1 MPFTPTDTWRL
12 LLTPP
17 ADGATNMAI
26 DEAVLDAVGEGISA
40 PTLRLYAW
48 EPACLSVGYAQPLD
62 QVDRARLALRGWGLV
77 RRPTGGRAI
86 LHADEL
92 TYSVIAPASHPI
104 VAGGVLPSYR
114 RLSAA
119 LSASLKEMGLVV
131 ETHPE
136 ANPGDAERSNPICF
150 VVPSAYELT
159 VGGKKLVGSAQVRR
173 RASVLQHG
181 SLPLAGDLTRIL
193 DGLHFDTPGERAAA
207 VPRMIESAATVESLT
222 GRLVTWERAAEC
234 WINGFKEALDLAFRL
249 DGLTL
254 PEARRVKEL
263 RSDRYLNPSWTERV

>member
-1 MPFTPTDTWRL
+1 MPSTPKDTWRL

-26 DEAVLDAVGEGISA
+26 DEAVLDGVGEGLSA

-62 QVDRARLALRGWGLV
+62 QVDRARLAQRGWGLV

-104 VAGGVLPSYR
+104 VTGGVLPSYR

-136 ANPGDAERSNPICF
+136 ANPGDGERSNPICF
-150 VVPSAYELT
+150 EVPSAYELT

-193 DGLHFDTPGERAAA
+193 DGLQFDTPGERAAA
-207 VPRMIESAATVESLT
+207 VPRMNERAATVESLT
-222 GRLVTWERAAEC
+222 GRLVPWERAAEC
-234 WINGFKEALDLAFRL
+234 WIKGFKEALDIAFRL
-249 DGLTL
+249 DGLTP
-254 PEARRVKEL
+254 PEARRVIEL
-263 RSDRYLNPSWTERV
+263 RSDRYMNPSWTERV